1 MMRAIGLWLKSTALS
16 SFVTGQA
23 WVWPTCEV
31 LHFMGLAMLVGVT
44 LVLDLRLLGL
54 ARGLPVG
61 PLVAML
67 PWAVAGFAVNAV
79 TGALFF
85 VGEPLQ
91 YLFNPVFWWKMG
103 FIALAGA
110 NAIVFERKLRQRA
123 VALGPGEEAPA
134 AAKVVAAVS
143 LLCWVAVM
151 WCGRMLP
158 FVGPAF

>member
-1 MMRAIGLWLKSTALS
+1 MMRTVGLWLKGTALS
-16 SFVTGQA
+16 AFVTGHA

-31 LHFMGLAMLVGVT
+31 LHFMGLAVLVGVT
-44 LVLDLRLLGL
+44 LVLDVRLLGL
-54 ARGLPVG
+54 ARALPVA
-61 PLVAML
+61 PLLGLL
-67 PWAVAGFAVNAV
+67 PWALAGFAVNLV
-79 TGALFF
+79 TGLLFF

-91 YLFNPVFWWKMG
+91 YLFNPVFWWKLG

-110 NAIVFERKLRQRA
+110 NALVFERRLRPRA
-123 VALGPGEEAPA
+123 AALGPGEQAPG

-143 LLCWVAVM
+143 LVCWVAVM